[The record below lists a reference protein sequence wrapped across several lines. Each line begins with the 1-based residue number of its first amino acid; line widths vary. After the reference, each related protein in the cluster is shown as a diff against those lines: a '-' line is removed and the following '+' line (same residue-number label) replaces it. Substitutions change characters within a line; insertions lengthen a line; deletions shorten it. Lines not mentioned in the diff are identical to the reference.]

1 LIRWNVRTGLIGSS
15 ACAALAMS
23 LAACSSSSSA
33 YSASSA
39 GGTTTSGDTL
49 TVGVVV
55 TTTGSFAAIAGNSL
69 TGSQVSATE
78 LNAGTHKFKI
88 NVIEIGTDGTPADT
102 LQAVTKAV
110 TTQHVSYVTGFLT
123 SDVAA
128 AVSAAAPRLGIDVLD
143 TVAQDSILVGKEC
156 NPNYFK
162 IAADEDQY
170 AKAFS
175 LFVQQQSLTSFDAIA
190 PNYAR
195 GQDAISSL
203 KTSLTQADGTLGTTV
218 YPAEGATDFGSQIAQ
233 LSGAPAQA
241 LYVAEAG
248 ADAVAF
254 AKQAGQFGLFKK
266 YKAIIGQGFLIPP
279 VVPAMGAAVDGV
291 YDFVPWLPSSSEPGS
306 QQFVKDY
313 EAKSGGTAPWYGP
326 AAENVALQ
334 LLDTAADKAG
344 STAPSKVG
352 PALAGTSINSIQGQV
367 QMRAQDHLLLQPLS
381 TVQVQDAPN
390 LVARD
395 TWSTQQTTPAVSPDC
410 HM

>member
-15 ACAALAMS
+15 ACAALALT

-33 YSASSA
+33 GSA
-39 GGTTTSGDTL
+39 GAATSSGDTL
-49 TVGVVV
+49 TVGVVI
-55 TTTGSFAAIAGNSL
+55 TTTGSFAAISGNSL

-88 NVIEIGTDGTPADT
+88 NVVEIGTDGTPADT

-128 AVSAAAPRLGIDVLD
+128 AVSSAAPRLGIDVLD
-143 TVAQDSILVGKEC
+143 TVAQDSVLVGKEC
-156 NPNYFK
+156 NSNYFK

-170 AKAFS
+170 AKAFG
-175 LFVQQQSLTSFDAIA
+175 LFVTKQGLGTFDAIA
-190 PNYAR
+190 PDYAR
-195 GQDAISSL
+195 GQDAVASL
-203 KTSLTQADGTLGTTV
+203 KTSLTQTDGTLGTTV
-218 YPAEGATDFGSQIAQ
+218 YPAEGATDFGSQIAK

-254 AKQAGQFGLFKK
+254 AKQADQFGLFKK
-266 YKAIIGQGFLIPP
+266 FKAVVGQGFLIPP
-279 VVPAMGAAVDGV
+279 VVPAMGTAVDGV
-291 YDFVPWLPSSSEPGS
+291 YDFVPWLPSSTGPGS

-344 STAPSKVG
+344 STDPSKVG
-352 PALAGTSINSIQGQV
+352 PAMAGTSINSIQGPV
-367 QMRAQDHLLLQPLS
+367 QMRAQDHLLLQPLT
-381 TVQVQDAPN
+381 TVQVENAPN
-390 LVARD
+390 LVARN
-395 TWSTQQTTPAVSPDC
+395 TWSTQQTTPAVSSDC

>member
-1 LIRWNVRTGLIGSS
+1 LIRWNVRTGLAGGS
-15 ACAALAMS
+15 ACVAIAMS
-23 LAACSSSSSA
+23 LAACSSSSA
-33 YSASSA
+33 AGSAS
-39 GGTTTSGDTL
+39 GTTASGDTL

-55 TTTGSFAAIAGNSL
+55 TTTGSFAAISGNSL
-69 TGSQVSATE
+69 TGTQVSATE

-88 NVIEIGTDGTPADT
+88 NVVDIATDGTPADT

-110 TTQHVSYVTGFLT
+110 STQHVSYVTGFLT
-123 SDVAA
+123 SDVALA
-128 AVSAAAPRLGIDVLD
+128 LSSAAPRLGVDVLD
-143 TVAQDSILVGKEC
+143 TLAQDTILVGQDC

-170 AKAFS
+170 AKAFA
-175 LFVQQQSLTSFDAIA
+175 LFVKQQGLTSFDAIA

-195 GQDAISSL
+195 GQDAIASL
-203 KTSLTQADGTLGTTV
+203 KTSLTGTAGTLGTTV

-266 YKAIIGQGFLIPP
+266 FKAIIGQGFLIPP
-279 VVPAMGAAVDGV
+279 VVPAMGTAVNGV
-291 YDFVPWLPSSSEPGS
+291 YDFVPWLPSSTEPGS

-313 EAKSGGTAPWYGP
+313 EAKSGGAAPWYAP
-326 AAENVALQ
+326 AAESVALQ

-344 STAPSKVG
+344 STDPSKVG
-352 PALAGTSINSIQGQV
+352 PAMAGLSIDSIQGPV
-367 QMRAQDHLLLQPLS
+367 QMRVQDHLLLQPLT
-381 TVQVQDAPN
+381 TVQVQSAPN

-395 TWSTQQTTPAVSPDC
+395 TWSTQQTTPAVSSAC

>member
-1 LIRWNVRTGLIGSS
+1 
-15 ACAALAMS
+15 
-23 LAACSSSSSA
+23 
-33 YSASSA
+33 
-39 GGTTTSGDTL
+39 
-49 TVGVVV
+49 
-55 TTTGSFAAIAGNSL
+55 
-69 TGSQVSATE
+69 
-78 LNAGTHKFKI
+78 
-88 NVIEIGTDGTPADT
+88 
-102 LQAVTKAV
+102 
-110 TTQHVSYVTGFLT
+110 
-123 SDVAA
+123 
-128 AVSAAAPRLGIDVLD
+128 
-143 TVAQDSILVGKEC
+143 
-156 NPNYFK
+156 
-162 IAADEDQY
+162 
-170 AKAFS
+170 
-175 LFVQQQSLTSFDAIA
+175 
-190 PNYAR
+190 
-195 GQDAISSL
+195 
-203 KTSLTQADGTLGTTV
+203 
-218 YPAEGATDFGSQIAQ
+218 
-233 LSGAPAQA
+233 
-241 LYVAEAG
+241 
-248 ADAVAF
+248 VAF

-352 PALAGTSINSIQGQV
+352 PAMAGTSINSIQGQV